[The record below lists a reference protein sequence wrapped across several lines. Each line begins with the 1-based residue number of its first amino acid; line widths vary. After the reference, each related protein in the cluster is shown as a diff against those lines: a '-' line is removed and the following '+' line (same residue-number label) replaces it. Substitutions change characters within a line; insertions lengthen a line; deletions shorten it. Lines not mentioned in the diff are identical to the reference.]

1 MTAFL
6 EKTGFQLIGGTSR
19 IVGFHIYPANQDPK
33 DVNPGGH
40 ILEELMAEIRL
51 VGTAHVSAQSID
63 DVRAAIEEFQPGLV
77 AIELDQGRYKALT
90 KQAKDP
96 TVEDVLE
103 VKNFNQLLVQWL
115 LSYLQR
121 KIGLDIGVEPGA
133 EMKAAI
139 EEAELRGIPVEMVD
153 RDIRVTLLRFW
164 KSLGFFGK
172 IKMFYALVLSIAE
185 VDKVESADIEK
196 LKEEDV
202 LDVIMD
208 EFRQFSPNGARALID
223 ERDAY
228 IAHNLVRLKEEKE
241 GRILAVIGAGHVQG
255 INRYLENPGSLP
267 SYESLT
273 REPKSFPWGMAFGVF
288 ITILFVLLLACI
300 AFSGVGL
307 NVLLYAFLFWVII
320 HGVLA
325 AAATLAVGGHP
336 YTVLACFGVA
346 WMTSLNPLLHVGW
359 IAAFVEAKVRKPPV
373 SDFRRI
379 YKAESITE
387 MIRIPLFKVVLIAA
401 VANLGSLLGTILYFI
416 FLFPVLGVDPV
427 MVISTGMHNMW
438 TWLAGL
444 I

>member
-1 MTAFL
+1 ML
-6 EKTGFQLIGGTSR
+6 
-19 IVGFHIYPANQDPK
+19 HDDPK
-33 DVNPGGH
+33 DVIPGNH
-40 ILEELMAEIRL
+40 IVVEPMAEIRL
-51 VGTAHVSAQSID
+51 VGTAHVSAKSIE

-77 AIELDQGRYKALT
+77 AVELDQGRYKAMT
-90 KQAKDP
+90 RQAKDP

-121 KIGLDIGVEPGA
+121 KIGMDIGVEPGA

-139 EEAELRGIPVEMVD
+139 EEAERHGIPVEMVD
-153 RDIRVTLLRFW
+153 RDIRVTLTRFW
-164 KSLGFFGK
+164 HSLGFIGK

-185 VDKVESADIEK
+185 VDKVESIDIEK

-202 LDVIMD
+202 MDVVMD
-208 EFRQFSPNGARALID
+208 EFRKFSPNGANALIN

-228 IAHNLVRLKEEKE
+228 IAHNLVRLKDSND
-241 GRILAVIGAGHVQG
+241 GRILAVVGAGHLQG

-267 SYESLT
+267 SFESLT
-273 REPKSFPWGMAFGVF
+273 SQPKAFPWGMVFGSLVTF
-288 ITILFVLLLACI
+288 LFALLLACI

-325 AAATLAVGGHP
+325 AVATLAVGGHP

-379 YKAESITE
+379 YQAESIRE
-387 MIRIPLFKVVLIAA
+387 MIRIPLFRVVLIAA

-416 FLFPVLGVDPV
+416 FLFPVLHVDPV
-427 MVISTGMHNMW
+427 TVISTGMHTMW
-438 TWLAGL
+438 AWLTGFVPG
-444 I
+444 

>member
-1 MTAFL
+1 
-6 EKTGFQLIGGTSR
+6 
-19 IVGFHIYPANQDPK
+19 
-33 DVNPGGH
+33 
-40 ILEELMAEIRL
+40 MAEIRL
-51 VGTAHVSAQSID
+51 VGTAHVSAKSID

-77 AIELDQGRYKALT
+77 AVELDQGRYKAMT
-90 KQAKDP
+90 KQARDP

-121 KIGLDIGVEPGA
+121 KIGMDIGVEPGA

-139 EEAELRGIPVEMVD
+139 EEAEQHGIPVEMVD
-153 RDIRVTLLRFW
+153 RDIRVTLTRFW
-164 KSLGFFGK
+164 QSLGFIGK

-185 VDKVESADIEK
+185 VDNVEASDIEK

-202 LDVIMD
+202 MDVVMD
-208 EFRQFSPNGARALID
+208 EFRKFSPSGASALID

-228 IAHNLVRLKEEKE
+228 IAHNLVRLREEKA
-241 GRILAVIGAGHVQG
+241 GRILAVVGAGHLQG
-255 INRYLENPGSLP
+255 INRYLEDPGSLP

-273 REPKSFPWGMAFGVF
+273 RQPKAFPWGMAFGCVVTF
-288 ITILFVLLLACI
+288 LFALLLACI

-307 NVLLYAFLFWVII
+307 NVLLYAFIFWVII

-325 AAATLAVGGHP
+325 AVATLTVGGHP
-336 YTVLACFGVA
+336 YTILTCFGVA

-379 YKAESITE
+379 YQAESIRE
-387 MIRIPLFKVVLIAA
+387 MIRIPLFRVVLIAA
-401 VANLGSLLGTILYFI
+401 VANLGSLLGTICYFI
-416 FLFPVLGVDPV
+416 FLFPVLHIDPV
-427 MVISTGMHNMW
+427 VVISTGMHNMW
-438 TWLAGL
+438 IWLTGL